1 VERMREFNAYYDD
14 ETEEFLGTIDNSGVK
29 RNIDRTIRELNS
41 LEKGRVE
48 KKSRIEK
55 YKKREE
61 LYQRV
66 IGGLM
71 AYIELKVNDELW
83 WDWNE

>member
-1 VERMREFNAYYDD
+1 MREFNAYYDD

-48 KKSRIEK
+48 KNKVLKSDRDYWK
-55 YKKREE
+55 TLAQSLAKKNNK
-61 LYQRV
+61 
-66 IGGLM
+66 GGF
-71 AYIELKVNDELW
+71 
-83 WDWNE
+83 

>member
-1 VERMREFNAYYDD
+1 MREFNAYYDD

>member
-1 VERMREFNAYYDD
+1 MREFNAYYDD

-48 KKSRIEK
+48 KKFRIEK